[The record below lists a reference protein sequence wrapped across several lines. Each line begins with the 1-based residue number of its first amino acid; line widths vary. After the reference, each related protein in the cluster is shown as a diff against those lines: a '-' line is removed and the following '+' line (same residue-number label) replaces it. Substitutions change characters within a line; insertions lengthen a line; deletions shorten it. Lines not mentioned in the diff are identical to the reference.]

1 MKRKEWSE
9 FDKATR
15 EYIKERDNNCCVF
28 CGRRYPLQIAHIFL
42 TRAFGGKGSEKN
54 GVLLCLKCHM
64 ILDNPIGDS
73 QNEKSKTIKKY
84 CENYLIKKEN
94 IDKSKII
101 DELKYKK
108 IVK

>member
-1 MKRKEWSE
+1 MKRKVWSE
-9 FDKATR
+9 FDEKTR
-15 EYIKERDNNCCVF
+15 KYIKERDNNCCVF
-28 CGRRYPLQIAHIFL
+28 CGSQYSLQIAHIFL
-42 TRAFGGKGSEKN
+42 SRAQGGKGSEKN
-54 GVLLCLKCHM
+54 GVLLCSKKCHM

-108 IVK
+108 

>member
-15 EYIKERDNNCCVF
+15 EYIKKRDDSKCIF
-28 CGRRYPLQIAHIFL
+28 CGSQYSLQIAHIFL
-42 TRAFGGKGSEKN
+42 SRAQGRNSSEKN